1 MNGDNVIS
9 ASDRFARKQ
18 QQGAPA
24 PLLAWQQ
31 LQSTV
36 RTSEDDRI
44 VLAERLGQAASRLNP
59 SAPKKGAHA
68 IMRAAWGEDGS
79 KKTGR
84 LFVFEGKQK
93 PTLLESSGASWAR
106 LIDAAAQLIVAK
118 DNQHPSMVDKAVR
131 QQTARLLRGTS
142 FLPQNAQGGAEP
154 GAVGEVLQRLA
165 DKFVHRLQT
174 NTRIFEL
181 WRILDGHPFTVEH
194 VEGDE
199 PTPASVVPH
208 ASQLAN
214 NVEWLMRGESDWKHY
229 FVPVDPMKTWQ
240 EPWTADIF
248 IPVGAFARQVQV
260 KTFVPPPQVAEV
272 FLDSC
277 KTNEEMWGAFDA
289 WHTGSEDSYDPIFPD
304 YKYTNSLGHGVKE
317 ETMTTL
323 YFAYLRIKLGADKQP
338 VVEFEVHCDELFD
351 CAAIPKLRD
360 KHMAAHVISNVKLD
374 YLKVIYDELMVDR
387 IALAPHISVRSLID
401 ESYMGCGPVRIMNI
415 VDRNQK
421 DFFLRYRIDNF
432 DDYEI
437 FSIDGDREEGRMLLY
452 GEGDIWFIPSFAVE
466 ADKPTPTRPG
476 SLADALLRNVDVAP
490 EDQLVSIIEQH
501 GRRIADA
508 GLAYHQALVDYYQ
521 DAVDRT

>member
-24 PLLAWQQ
+24 PIVAWKQ

-68 IMRAAWGEDGS
+68 IMREAWGEDGS

-106 LIDAAAQLIVAK
+106 LIDAAARLIVTK
-118 DNQHPSMVDKAVR
+118 DNQHPSMVDNAVR

-214 NVEWLMRGESDWKHY
+214 NVEWLMRRESGWKHY

-272 FLDSC
+272 FLGSS
-277 KTNEEMWGAFDA
+277 KTSAEMWDA
-289 WHTGSEDSYDPIFPD
+289 YCAWRTGDEDIGDPIFPE
-304 YKYTNSLGHGVKE
+304 YEYTDSLGHGAKE
-317 ETMTTL
+317 ETITTL
-323 YFAYLRIKLGADKQP
+323 YFAYLRISSGADKRP
-338 VVEFEVHCDELFD
+338 VVTFQVNNDYVISCT
-351 CAAIPKLRD
+351 AIPKLQD
-360 KHMAAHVISNVKLD
+360 ENMISYVISHARSEHLE
-374 YLKVIYDELMVDR
+374 VISDGIGDQV
-387 IALAPHISVRSLID
+387 ALVPHMSVRSLID
-401 ESYMGCGPVRIMNI
+401 ENYMRCGPVRIMNNE
-415 VDRNQK
+415 VGEQEE
-421 DFFLRYRIDNF
+421 FCLRYSIDNF
-432 DDYEI
+432 SYEQI
-437 FSIDGDREEGRMLLY
+437 FSIDGDSEEGRTLLY
-452 GEGDIWFIPSFAVE
+452 GAGDMRFIPSFAVE

-501 GRRIADA
+501 GKRIAEA
-508 GLAYHQALVDYYQ
+508 GLAYHQALIDYYQ
-521 DAVDRT
+521 EAIDRA